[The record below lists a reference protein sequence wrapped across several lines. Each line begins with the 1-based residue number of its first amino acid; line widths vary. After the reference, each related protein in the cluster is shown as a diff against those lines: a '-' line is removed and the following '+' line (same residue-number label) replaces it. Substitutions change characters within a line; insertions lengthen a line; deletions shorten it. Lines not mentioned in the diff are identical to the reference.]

1 MSDRTLARRVWD
13 QAMGTAL
20 LSWPYVLV
28 YQTLVVTMVWTALS
42 QSGAGRVALLA
53 LCAVGEVWLL
63 RHVVRRLRAEWH
75 DARPAA
81 R

>member
-1 MSDRTLARRVWD
+1 MAERTLARRAWD
-13 QAMGTAL
+13 QAMGTGL
-20 LSWPYVLV
+20 LSWPYLLV
-28 YQTLVVTMVWTALS
+28 FQTLVVTMVWNGLTMD
-42 QSGAGRVALLA
+42 GAGRVAMLA
-53 LCAVGEVWLL
+53 LCALGQVWLL